1 MADSPA
7 KRHLQRKLAAKA
19 ASKVA
24 GNQLMPGT
32 GIYEQ
37 MLLQL
42 ASDRARLKNIQSTE
56 AKCLLK
62 AELLPAYA
70 PYLEGVLTEG
80 IGAADE
86 VVTTAML
93 WHIDAGNYVE
103 AMRLAEYVLRHNL
116 PMPDRFE
123 RTTGTV
129 VAEEVADAAL
139 NALRSGAEFDAA
151 ILEQACVLTNDQD
164 MPDQV
169 RAKLLLSRA
178 RWIMRDLAKAEEA
191 AAGKPSHNAVELTT
205 LAVETLRRAIQLHD
219 GCGGKTDLSK
229 AESQLKKYTASQS
242 SD

>member
-42 ASDRARLKNIQSTE
+42 ASDRARLKQIQSTE
-56 AKCLLK
+56 AKGKLK
-62 AELLPAYA
+62 AELLPAYV
-70 PYLEGVLTEG
+70 PYLDGVLAEG
-80 IGAADE
+80 NGAADE

-139 NALRSGAEFDAA
+139 NALRSGAEFDAT
-151 ILEQACVLTNDQD
+151 ILEQACTLTNDQD

-178 RWIMRDLAKAEEA
+178 RWIMSDLAKVEEA
-191 AAGKPSHNAVELTT
+191 AAGLPPQDAIERTTIAVES
-205 LAVETLRRAIQLHD
+205 LRRAIQLHD
-219 GCGGKTDLSK
+219 GCGGKTDLGR

-242 SD
+242 ND

>member
-19 ASKVA
+19 ARKVA

-42 ASDRARLKNIQSTE
+42 ASDRARLKQIQSTE
-56 AKCLLK
+56 AKGKLK

-70 PYLEGVLTEG
+70 AYLDGVLAEG
-80 IGAADE
+80 NGAADE

-93 WHIDAGNYVE
+93 WHIDAGSYVE

-139 NALRSGAEFDAA
+139 NALRSGAEFDAT
-151 ILEQACVLTNDQD
+151 ILEQACTLTDGQD

-178 RWIMRDLAKAEEA
+178 RWIMREVAIVEDATGGAWNPELPKQITI
-191 AAGKPSHNAVELTT
+191 AVES
-205 LAVETLRRAIQLHD
+205 LRRAIQLHD

-242 SD
+242 ND

>member
-7 KRHLQRKLAAKA
+7 KRHLQRQLAAKA
-19 ASKVA
+19 ASKAA
-24 GNQLMPGT
+24 GHQLMPGT

-42 ASDRARLKNIQSTE
+42 ASDRARLKNIQSTT
-56 AKCLLK
+56 AKCQLK
-62 AELLPAYA
+62 AELLPAYG
-70 PYLEGVLTEG
+70 PYLDGVLAEG
-80 IGAADE
+80 NGAADE

-93 WHIDAGNYVE
+93 WHIDAGSYVE

-139 NALRSGAEFDAA
+139 NALRSGAEFDAS
-151 ILEQACVLTNDQD
+151 ILQQACALTDDQD

-178 RWIMRDLAKAEEA
+178 RWIMHDLAEAEA
-191 AAGKPSHNAVELTT
+191 AAGGEPPHDAIELTT
-205 LAVETLRRAIQLHD
+205 TAVEALRRAIQLHD
-219 GCGGKTDLSK
+219 GCGGKTDLGK
-229 AESQLKKYTASQS
+229 AESRLKKYTDSANS
-242 SD
+242 